1 MRRSSDP
8 YFLKARFKSTCPE
21 TGKVIEKGDECVY
34 FPKARK
40 AYHRDSKAAEGVREM
55 KFAEAYGM
63 GDAKW

>member
-1 MRRSSDP
+1 MQGDP
-8 YFLKARFKSTCPE
+8 YFLKARFKSVCPE
-21 TGKVIEKGDECVY
+21 TGKAIEKGDECCY

-40 AYHRDSKAAEGVREM
+40 AYHRDSEAARQAREM